1 MMYSPVYAGA
11 GRDMRACYLFC
22 PCRLLFTVTPL
33 TATECTQNGL
43 TAHFGAATLGF
54 LVTFAHKK
62 HLAGY
67 YL

>member
-1 MMYSPVYAGA
+1 MIIAVLPANSK
-11 GRDMRACYLFC
+11 CFC
-22 PCRLLFTVTPL
+22 RNSRIFWTTGLLFTATPF

>member
-1 MMYSPVYAGA
+1 MDTSIWMWTFSQAAVIV
-11 GRDMRACYLFC
+11 
-22 PCRLLFTVTPL
+22 LLFTATPF